1 MLGYSPMRR
10 GVNLRSLGERSYSGK
25 QILMSVFGLLIVGG
39 LLAAGILLLIDEA
52 TINKL
57 DSTKTSSLNNVLGWI
72 FIVIASIILLFGIW
86 KFLTKV

>member
-1 MLGYSPMRR
+1 MRR

-25 QILMSVFGLLIVGG
+25 QILVAFFGFLIVGG
-39 LLAAGILLLIDEA
+39 LIASGAVLLSEEA

-57 DSTKTSSLNNVLGWI
+57 DSSKTSSLYTTLGWI
-72 FIVIASIILLFGIW
+72 YITVGSIIVLFGLW